1 MNLKI
6 RRFCQSDLP
15 ALYKLLSDPAV
26 MRYLE
31 PPFTL
36 EKTQRFF
43 ERAGLCP
50 SPLVYAAENEDGAF
64 LGYVI
69 YHSYGEDSIEI
80 GWVLKRECW
89 GKGYAGRLT
98 KLLLADAKQTAS
110 YAILECVP
118 EQVATRRIALHNN
131 FVYCGEKDG
140 LDIYKLQLI

>member
-15 ALYKLLSDPAV
+15 ELYGLLSDPEV

-36 EKTQRFF
+36 EKTQRFLKQT
-43 ERAGLCP
+43 GLCP
-50 SPLVYAAENEDGAF
+50 SPLVYVAENEDGAF

-69 YHSYGEDSIEI
+69 YHSYGEDSMEI
-80 GWVLKRECW
+80 GWVLKREYW
-89 GKGYAGRLT
+89 GRGYASKLT
-98 KLLLADAKQTAS
+98 KLLLAGAKETAN

-118 EQVATRRIALHNN
+118 EQVATRRIALQNN